1 MNSNTHTRPRWLGYA
16 EAAEYLGC
24 TDRQV
29 KRWVAQKRIAH
40 TKLGLQV
47 LFSQEH
53 LDEFI
58 EANTVRPVRPE
69 AVTR

>member
-1 MNSNTHTRPRWLGYA
+1 MNSKTHTRPRWMGYA

-24 TDRQV
+24 TERQV
-29 KRWVAQKRIAH
+29 KRWVAQDRIVF

-47 LFSQEH
+47 LFLPEY

-58 EANTVRPVRPE
+58 EANTVRP
-69 AVTR
+69 TREGVER